1 MPLDT
6 TSLDRLAEKLTTP
19 NAEPLTGAERAAL
32 VEALARLAADQTLIT
47 RQRRLLVAHG
57 AGAAEIDALLAPS
70 LTAIADHARTPLGST
85 FDPVA
90 AQARREQLAADA
102 DHAASA
108 REIVRAA
115 LSFVRDIAVVLG

>member
-19 NAEPLTGAERAAL
+19 NAEPLTNAERSAL

-47 RQRRLLVAHG
+47 RQRRLLIAHG

-70 LTAIADHARTPLGST
+70 LTAIADHARKPLGADL
-85 FDPVA
+85 DPAA
-90 AQARREQLAADA
+90 AQSRREQLAADA

-115 LSFVRDIAVVLG
+115 LGFVRDLAVVLG

>member
-1 MPLDT
+1 MLDT
-6 TSLDRLAEKLTTP
+6 NSLDRLAEKLTTTY
-19 NAEPLTGAERAAL
+19 AEPLTNAERAAL
-32 VEALARLAADQTLIT
+32 VEALTRLAADQTLIT

-70 LTAIADHARTPLGST
+70 LTAIAEHARKPLGVD
-85 FDPVA
+85 FDPAA

-115 LSFVRDIAVVLG
+115 LSFVRDLAVVLG